1 MDYYMNPHIAIP
13 SFGVPNAVVDRYFK
27 LAKAEHVKVLVYIFR
42 AMSDS
47 LTEEEVAENCGV
59 TVYEVKEALLYWAD
73 AEILMPKNVPVS
85 ESKPKSGKAVVSKRE
100 KPSRQDILKRSLEDP
115 KIQYL
120 MTEAEI
126 KLKRSINENEKRT
139 LAWLY
144 MDEGLD
150 VSVILLVI
158 QYAVS
163 KEKTSIRFI
172 EKVAMDLI
180 EKGIENVA
188 DAAEEFQQK
197 DMEDKCWLAVCSI
210 FGIKRRKP
218 SEKELASSVKWLNV
232 WKISKEMLRLAYDA
246 CVDRKSEFSF
256 SYVSKILE
264 NWHQEGYNTPEDVK
278 AAATAKKESGK
289 NDGDDYVT
297 YDLNLFEKMLN
308 SKD

>member
-1 MDYYMNPHIAIP
+1 MDYYMNPQIVIP

-27 LAKAEHVKVLVYIFR
+27 LAKAEHVKVLIYILR
-42 AMSDS
+42 AMTDS

-73 AEILMPKNVPVS
+73 AEILMPKNVPVA
-85 ESKPKSGKAVVSKRE
+85 ENKPKKGKTVVSKRE
-100 KPSRQDILKRSLEDP
+100 KPTRQDILKRSLEDP

-120 MTEAEI
+120 MNEAEI

-172 EKVAMDLI
+172 EMVAMDLI

-188 DAAEEFQQK
+188 DAAEQFQQK
-197 DMEDKCWLAVCSI
+197 DMEDECWLAVCSI

-218 SEKELASSVKWLNV
+218 SERELESSIKWLNV
-232 WKISKEMLRLAYDA
+232 WKISKEMLKLAYDA
-246 CVDRKSEFSF
+246 CVDHKSEFSF

-278 AAATAKKESGK
+278 AAAMAKKESGK
-289 NDGDDYVT
+289 KDDDYVT